1 MNYQRSIL
9 CEACHSL
16 GIRNILKNIRK
27 TMKNK
32 NGILLMIM
40 SKRTSLDLSCKILNR
55 ISEDPKDYFPGE
67 KVARLARVLISLN
80 FIFDSEGI
88 SSPFVVLFCLFLN
101 STSFGP

>member
-1 MNYQRSIL
+1 MRGLSFIGYSKY
-9 CEACHSL
+9 SK
-16 GIRNILKNIRK
+16 KNIRK

-32 NGILLMIM
+32 DGILLMIM
-40 SKRTSLDLSCKILNR
+40 SKRPSLDLSCKMLNR
-55 ISEDPKDYFPGE
+55 SGEDPKDYLPGE
-67 KVARLARVLISLN
+67 QVARLARSLISLN